1 MIMVYKK
8 FVMPVPKITLSAS
21 NKSVIHK
28 FIKWYEKEYEYKSP
42 KGTRIMKG
50 KWNSFLVEVLET
62 LMTDKGKKDYQAVF
76 ENFIESKDKTEDEK
90 LAEKAFAKDPEK
102 LKTFK
107 QLQKELEKHRK

>member
-1 MIMVYKK
+1 
-8 FVMPVPKITLSAS
+8 MPTPKVSLSAS
-21 NKSVIHK
+21 NKSVIYK

-42 KGTRIMKG
+42 NGTRMMKG

-62 LMTDKGKKDYQAVF
+62 LMTGKDMKDYQAAF
-76 ENFIESKDKTEDEK
+76 NNFVESKDKTEDEK

-107 QLQKELEKHRK
+107 QLQKELNKHRKA

>member
-62 LMTDKGKKDYQAVF
+62 LITDKGKKDYQAVF
-76 ENFIESKDKTEDEK
+76 ENFIESKDKTEDEN
-90 LAEKAFAKDPEK
+90 LAEKAFAKDPEN